1 MTRSDMFKN
10 AARDIAQLLY
20 TDSLIPVSTSLPL
33 LHEALMRDDRLPTA
47 EEKQVL
53 AYGTQS
59 DEMVDA
65 VAAVFPY
72 TVAAL
77 DSFF

>member
-33 LHEALMRDDRLPTA
+33 LHQALMKDDRLPTA
-47 EEKQVL
+47 EEKQMM
-53 AYGTQS
+53 AYGV
-59 DEMVDA
+59 DEEVDVIA
-65 VAAVFPY
+65 EVFPH
-72 TVAAL
+72 TSAVL
-77 DSFF
+77 NSFF